1 MTNCV
6 DKDKRIFFFD
16 IDKTLYDPEIRDF
29 PESTKE
35 ALRKLTANGHQI
47 YIATSRSES
56 EMENV
61 MEVIK
66 PYDFTGFITCG
77 GALTRVRG
85 EIVDAVYMEPK
96 DVRTVVEYCE
106 EAGVDLR
113 WQGLDELYFCGE
125 PSKFAVDTLM
135 ELFNKVPP
143 VKQWSGEPVLRF
155 LAYVTPRQRDE
166 LQSRLKAVELVQ
178 LSETVVD
185 IMHEGIHKGSAMLNQ
200 AAREGFTREQI
211 VAFGDGDNDTEM
223 IAAAGTGIAMGNA
236 RNMPKEAADYV
247 TTDIG
252 ENGIHNACAHFGWI
266 AD

>member
-1 MTNCV
+1 MEMDNR
-6 DKDKRIFFFD
+6 RIFFFD

-29 PESTKE
+29 PDSTKE
-35 ALRKLTANGHQI
+35 ALIRLSGNGHQL

-61 MEVIK
+61 MDVIR
-66 PYDFTGFITCG
+66 PYNFTGFITCG

-85 EIVDAVYMEPK
+85 EIVDAMYMEPE
-96 DVRTVVEYCE
+96 DVKTVVDYCTRN
-106 EAGVDLR
+106 GIDLR
-113 WQGLDELYFCGE
+113 WQGLDELHFCQE
-125 PSKFAVDTLM
+125 PSRFAVDILM
-135 ELFNKVPP
+135 DLFGKVPP
-143 VKQWSGEPVLRF
+143 VKPWEGQPVLRF
-155 LAYVTPRQRDE
+155 LAYTTKEQRDE
-166 LQSRLKAVELVQ
+166 LRSKLKNVELIQ

-185 IMHEGIHKGSAMLNQ
+185 IMHAGVHKGSAMLNQ
-200 AAREGFTREQI
+200 AAREGFARDQI

-252 ENGIHNACAHFGWI
+252 ENGIYNACSYFRWI
-266 AD
+266 